1 MKRFLRSILWK
12 FNYEIIEL
20 KPKYRHGALDKEG
33 LLKEFKWL
41 QSLHFKTIID
51 VGANEGQFSEK
62 MRLLFPSA
70 QLFIFEPLPGAFEL
84 LSKNFKNDNKASLF
98 RKGCGAQKGSFIIHQ
113 NESSASSSLLQMTDE
128 HTSNFKEA
136 VATTQV
142 QIEIDTLDSLLQDHK
157 LEHPVLLK
165 MDVQGFE
172 DKVIAGAT
180 QTLEQ
185 SDLVISELSF
195 FELYKGQP
203 LFNKIYELLLN
214 KGFVYCGSL
223 EQLHSPENNKIL
235 QQDGIFRRYKSL

>member
-12 FNYEIIEL
+12 FNYDIIKL
-20 KPKYRHGALDKEG
+20 KPKYRHGALNKDE
-33 LLKEFKWL
+33 LFKEFKWL
-41 QSLHFKTIID
+41 QSQDFKTIID

-62 MRLLFPSA
+62 MRLLFPLA
-70 QLFIFEPLPGAFEL
+70 QLIIFEPLPTAFDT
-84 LSKNFKNDNKASLF
+84 LSKNFENDEKATLF
-98 RKGCGAQKGSFIIHQ
+98 KKGCGAEKGSFIIYQ
-113 NESSASSSLLQMTDE
+113 NESSASSSLLPMTNE

-136 VATTQV
+136 VDTTQV
-142 QIEIDTLDSLLQDHK
+142 QIEIDTLDNLLQNRK

-172 DKVIAGAT
+172 DQVIAGAS

-185 SDLVISELSF
+185 SHMVISELSF

-203 LFNKIYELLLN
+203 LFSKIYELLIN
-214 KGFVYCGSL
+214 KGFAYCGSL

-235 QQDGIFRRYKSL
+235 QQDGIFIRNK